1 MPMLINCPNASSYH
15 SAHRAA
21 SIKAMVIT
29 TLSLAMGLLL
39 LLTGC
44 TPERPAE
51 ELPNILWISIE
62 DLSPVIGAYGDEQA
76 RTPNID
82 RLAAEG
88 VLYRQAYVPSPICS
102 PARSSLITGISATSL
117 GTQQLRSDIP
127 IPNFIK
133 TLPEYLSEK
142 GYYTTNNVKTDYNFD
157 PSGRWDESSDQAHW
171 RNRPEGKPFFSVINF
186 MTTHEGRGNTP
197 SAKQREELHKE
208 IGQRH
213 DPAQAQLPPYFP
225 DTPEMRRI
233 WAHYYDLTTLVDQQ
247 VGQVLAQLEEDGLA
261 ENTIVIF
268 FSDHGT
274 GLPRYKRWPYRTG
287 LQVPMVIRVPAKYRH
302 LIDEAPGSET
312 DRLVNLIDLA
322 PSMLRL
328 AEAEVPPTMQGL
340 PFLGEGRAAPRE
352 HMVAFRSR
360 ADDVY
365 EVSRTVL
372 DGRFL
377 YLRNYLPHQPWI
389 QESVIFSGEKD
400 SFRELHGVRQEKGL
414 PEAGE
419 AMFTA
424 KPLEELYDLQND
436 LHELNNLAHAPE
448 HAQTMETMRARLREW
463 ILATRDT
470 DFLPEAE
477 MMIRS
482 AGSTPYEMAADPAQY
497 DLPRILAAAEKVGDQ
512 RVPSV
517 ELRQGLLD
525 SDSGVRYWSALAL
538 QARAEAPAGQVT
550 AEDKGALRE
559 RLEDPSPAVQVA
571 AAESL
576 CRMGAC
582 GEEALAV
589 LCRHLQDEQRPWL
602 ALQAAA
608 GIRQLGEQARPL
620 APLLRRVRQTHSG
633 DKGRGGYRDWLFSMF
648 IGFAVDQALE
658 NIGQPWEAGKAAE
671 VTAAR

>member
-1 MPMLINCPNASSYH
+1 M
-15 SAHRAA
+15 
-21 SIKAMVIT
+21 
-29 TLSLAMGLLL
+29 SLAAGLLL
-39 LLTGC
+39 LLTSC
-44 TPERPAE
+44 TPERPTE

-62 DLSPVIGAYGDEQA
+62 DLSPVIGAYGDGQA

-102 PARSSLITGISATSL
+102 PARSSLITGINATSL
-117 GTQQLRSDIP
+117 GTQQLRSEIP
-127 IPNFIK
+127 LPDFIK
-133 TLPEYLSEK
+133 TLPQYLAEK
-142 GYYTTNNVKTDYNFD
+142 GYYTSNNSKTDYNFD
-157 PSGRWDESSDQAHW
+157 PSVRWDESSDQAHW

-186 MTTHEGRGNTP
+186 MTTREGRGNTL
-197 SAKQREELHKE
+197 SEEAREELL
-208 IGQRH
+208 QDVVPRH

-287 LQVPMVIRVPAKYRH
+287 LQVPLVIRVPAKYRH

-328 AEAEVPPTMQGL
+328 AQAEVPPTMQGV
-340 PFLGEGRAAPRE
+340 PFLGESRPASRE

-389 QESVIFSGEKD
+389 QEAVIFSDEKD
-400 SFRELHGVRQEKGL
+400 SYRELHRVRQEGEL

-424 KPLEELYDLQND
+424 KPLEELYDLQAD
-436 LHELNNLAHAPE
+436 PHELHNLADAPE
-448 HAQTMETMRARLREW
+448 HAQTMEQMRARLREW
-463 ILATRDT
+463 ILTTRDT

-497 DLPRILAAAEKVGDQ
+497 GLPRILAAAEKVGDRQ
-512 RVPSV
+512 VPSA
-517 ELRQGLLD
+517 ELRQGLQD
-525 SDSGVRYWSALAL
+525 PDSGVRYWSAVAL
-538 QARAEAPAGQVT
+538 QARAEGQPGQVG
-550 AEDKGALRE
+550 AEDKAALRE
-559 RLEDPSPAVQVA
+559 RLQDDSPSVQVTA
-571 AAESL
+571 AGSL
-576 CRMGAC
+576 CRMGSC
-582 GEEALAV
+582 GEEV
-589 LCRHLQDEQRPWL
+589 LSVLGRHLQDEERPWL
-602 ALQAAA
+602 ALQAAVS
-608 GIRQLGEQARPL
+608 IRQIGEQAKPL
-620 APLLRRVRQTHSG
+620 APLLRSVRQTHSG

-658 NIGQPWEAGKAAE
+658 NIGQPWEKNKAAE
-671 VTAAR
+671 VTAVR